1 MDEDVKTKALC
12 VVWIDGE
19 KHYYETEY
27 ASIIDVPY
35 RNYVLI

>member
-1 MDEDVKTKALC
+1 MDENVKTKALY

-35 RNYVLI
+35 RNYILI